1 MLFSDVVVGHSACFM
16 TETLLFL
23 VEAKRSY
30 HTKTYPFCNLK
41 TCISWK
47 IHDVLLRFSFFP
59 FEFFSNLNSRITG
72 PSQSLNDFLNMERA

>member
-1 MLFSDVVVGHSACFM
+1 MLFSDVVVGHSAFFM

-47 IHDVLLRFSFFP
+47 IHDVLLPVFIFSFRL
-59 FEFFSNLNSRITG
+59 FSNVNSRITG
-72 PSQSLNDFLNMERA
+72 PSQSFNDFLNIERA